1 MRNLYLMLGTPASGK
16 SELIKRMNLDQYT
29 ISTDVVRN
37 VVSTPRTVLE
47 HSSKYDTRLKLDG
60 VDYKDEHYV
69 WDTVYSL
76 VERRMSQGETTIVD
90 ATHLFKGAF
99 KKYDKLRLKY
109 NYKVFLINVM
119 DTPELSTDS
128 REELIE
134 ILVKRDLGRGEKVGR
149 KAIEKYVDR
158 YLNKTDG
165 WIPNWITPMSPEEFA
180 ESLKF
185 DSCVEDFNHF
195 DRVKIIGDIHGD
207 LGALEKVF
215 KDHKKGTAYVFVGD
229 YLDRGNKNQEVL
241 NFMNELKGN
250 NIFLLRGNH
259 EWSME
264 HFVNNDER
272 TGNFGSRTLSILREN
287 YSDDDALKKDLKK
300 LQKRL
305 RNYVL
310 FDFHGK
316 RYFVTHAGVE
326 PLIIDAAVAENTSY
340 FLPFANEEDFVM
352 GVSSDYGDP
361 YNEDVDKNIQEAIVY
376 DDAYSNLN
384 LVQIHGH
391 RNEFNHFAI
400 ANCAI
405 NLTRDGRFRWVTIG
419 SCGMY
424 RSEIDSIDGETFV
437 SKLFSDENIRN
448 VELEDGIVAHNFTR
462 EAFRKGIWNNMTT
475 HARGLFTKG
484 DKIIGRGFKKFFYEG
499 QNEEASLGKLVFP
512 VRAYKKHNGFLAIAF
527 IDEETGKVYI
537 KSKGG
542 GELHSNLAEEKV
554 KECGMYKG
562 LCKYL
567 NDYPDTSVLFEII
580 DPKHDPHIVHY
591 TNSYVAPLTVII
603 NDRDGR
609 YDMDLLERF
618 TVDYIN
624 HNVSSDPEFIAYD
637 KDDLIKKKTIWM
649 SYNPTEEGL
658 VLYDSCDLMIKEKTD
673 FYNKAKE
680 LRRAMEKQG
689 KINYKYGA
697 KEWYQVAKQ
706 NGFKKFT
713 PELALDLWKEDSLGF
728 KVDID
733 VDPLVETLN
742 ETVAKTNDLYFKNL
756 HDKKRTL
763 VLKDDIEFIKFDGS
777 REMAKKYSLRP
788 WAFDPEEFNLLKGL
802 PVSTDD
808 CVIVK
813 NGKAIYV
820 TALPLFDIF
829 EQPK

>member
-37 VVSTPRTVLE
+37 IVSTPKTLLE
-47 HSSKYDTRLKLDG
+47 HKRDDDTRLKLDG

-69 WDTVYSL
+69 WDTVYSF

-99 KKYDKLRLKY
+99 KRYDKLRLKY

-119 DTPELSTDS
+119 DTPELATDS

-165 WIPNWITPMSPEEFA
+165 WLPNWITPLSPEEFA
-180 ESLKF
+180 KSLKF

-195 DRVKIIGDIHGD
+195 DRVKVIGDIHGD
-207 LGALEKVF
+207 LGALKEVF

-241 NFMNELKGN
+241 DFMNELKGN

-264 HFVNNDER
+264 HFINNDER

-287 YSDDDALKKDLKK
+287 YSDDESLKKDLGKI
-300 LQKRL
+300 QKRL
-305 RNYVL
+305 RNYLL
-310 FDFHGK
+310 FDFHGR
-316 RYFVTHAGVE
+316 RYFITHAGVD
-326 PLIIDAAVAENTSY
+326 PLVVNALTEENTSY

-361 YNEDVDKNIQEAIVY
+361 YKEDVDKNIRKAIVY
-376 DDAYSNLN
+376 DDIYRNLN
-384 LVQIHGH
+384 IVQIHGH

-400 ANCAI
+400 ANRTI
-405 NLTRDGRFRWVTIG
+405 NLTKDGKFRWATING
-419 SCGMY
+419 YGISQ
-424 RSEIDSIDGETFV
+424 SEIDSIDGETFV
-437 SKLFSDENIRN
+437 SRLFSDKNIRN

-499 QNEEASLGKLVFP
+499 QNEEASLEKLVFP

-554 KECGMYKG
+554 KESGIYKG

-567 NDYPDTSVLFEII
+567 NDYPDTSVLFEIV
-580 DPKHDPHIVHY
+580 DPERDPHIVY
-591 TNSYVAPLTVII
+591 YSNGYIVPLAVIL

-609 YDMDLLERF
+609 YDMDLL
-618 TVDYIN
+618 
-624 HNVSSDPEFIAYD
+624 
-637 KDDLIKKKTIWM
+637 
-649 SYNPTEEGL
+649 
-658 VLYDSCDLMIKEKTD
+658 
-673 FYNKAKE
+673 
-680 LRRAMEKQG
+680 
-689 KINYKYGA
+689 
-697 KEWYQVAKQ
+697 
-706 NGFKKFT
+706 
-713 PELALDLWKEDSLGF
+713 
-728 KVDID
+728 
-733 VDPLVETLN
+733 
-742 ETVAKTNDLYFKNL
+742 KNL
-756 HDKKRTL
+756 
-763 VLKDDIEFIKFDGS
+763 
-777 REMAKKYSLRP
+777 
-788 WAFDPEEFNLLKGL
+788 LL
-802 PVSTDD
+802 
-808 CVIVK
+808 I
-813 NGKAIYV
+813 I
-820 TALPLFDIF
+820 
-829 EQPK
+829 